1 MRRLLTLAVALLLA
15 WGAAAQEAPAR
26 AEGYHY
32 VNATELP
39 LGGKVLPETAE
50 RYGRLPA
57 ELEGVTR
64 KPVWNLGRNSA
75 GLYVRFRSDATAVR
89 LRWTSLNKHY
99 MNHMSPTGDRGVD
112 LYILNDKGEWQ
123 FARSGRPGRDA
134 TTDALVI
141 EHMTPKMRE
150 FMVYLSLY
158 DGVTDLEIGVP
169 DGAVVELPAIESP
182 KRTRPVIMYGTSILQ
197 GGCACRPGMAFTNIL
212 SRRLDR
218 EVINLGF
225 SGNAHL
231 DPEIACWMA
240 SAPDPGVF
248 VLDEAPNCTAKRIEE
263 KGEVFFRI
271 LRDAHP
277 DVPVVFVDMTPYPYR
292 AFDTECD
299 KKLSD
304 VSAAQRALYERLKEA
319 GEKRIYFVSGEKML
333 TPGGEG
339 SVDGVHLTDLDM
351 VHYADLLTPVLR
363 KVLKKNR
370 K

>member
-1 MRRLLTLAVALLLA
+1 MKRLLTIAAALFLA
-15 WGAAAQEAPAR
+15 WSAAAQDAPAR

-32 VNATELP
+32 VNATELL

-57 ELEGVTR
+57 ELQDVVR
-64 KPVWNLGRNSA
+64 KAVWNLGRNSA

-112 LYILNDKGEWQ
+112 LYILNDKGVWQ
-123 FARSGRPGRDA
+123 FARSGRPAREA

-141 EHMTPKMRE
+141 EHMEAKMRE

-169 DGAVVELPAIESP
+169 DGADIEWPAVESP
-182 KRTRPVIMYGTSILQ
+182 KRERPVIMYGTSILQ
-197 GGCACRPGMAFTNIL
+197 GGCATRPGMAFTNIM

-231 DPEIACWMA
+231 DPEVARWMA
-240 SAPDPGVF
+240 AAPDPGVF

-263 KGEVFFRI
+263 KGEAFFRI

-292 AFDTECD
+292 AFDKECD
-299 KKLSD
+299 KSLSE
-304 VSAAQRALYERLKEA
+304 VSAAQRALYERLKKA
-319 GEKRIYFVSGEKML
+319 GEKRIYFVSGDKML
-333 TPGGEG
+333 GPDGDG

-351 VHYADLLTPVLR
+351 VHYADLMTPVIR
-363 KVLKKNR
+363 KVLKKN
-370 K
+370 KK

>member
-1 MRRLLTLAVALLLA
+1 MKRLLVIAAALLLT
-15 WGAAAQEAPAR
+15 WGAAAQDEPAR
-26 AEGYHY
+26 KEGYRY
-32 VNATELP
+32 VNAAELP
-39 LGGKVLPETAE
+39 LGGKVLPETYA
-50 RYGRLPA
+50 RYTRLPA
-57 ELEGVTR
+57 ELENVSR
-64 KPVWNLGRNSA
+64 KPLWSLGLNSA
-75 GLYVRFRSDATAVR
+75 GLYVRFRSDATDVR
-89 LRWTSLNKHY
+89 LRWTSLNRHY
-99 MNHMSPTGDRGVD
+99 MNHMSPTGDRGLD

-134 TTDALVI
+134 TTDVSVI
-141 EHMTPKMRE
+141 GHMTPKMRE

-169 DGAVVELPAIESP
+169 EGAVLEQPAVESP
-182 KRTRPVIMYGTSILQ
+182 KRARPVIMYGTSILQ
-197 GGCACRPGMAFTNIL
+197 GGCATRPGMAFTNIL

-231 DPEIACWMA
+231 DPEIARWMA
-240 SAPDPGVF
+240 SAPDPGCF
-248 VLDEAPNCTAKRIEE
+248 VLDEAPNCKPEMIDE
-263 KGEVFFRI
+263 KGEAFFRI

-292 AFDTECD
+292 AFDKECD
-299 KKLSD
+299 ESLTK
-304 VSAAQRALYERLKEA
+304 VSAAQRALYERLKKA
-319 GEKRIYFVSGEKML
+319 GEKRIYFVSGDKML
-333 TPGGEG
+333 GPDGEG

-351 VHYADLLTPVLR
+351 VHYAEWILPVLQ